1 MTYLDSSALVKL
13 VTAESESAALER
25 HLGTDPRL
33 VSSTLA
39 YVEVTRAARKRTGET
54 VVRARRLLERV
65 ELLAVDWSVL
75 TAAAELGDDRLRSL
89 DAIHLAAAQALE
101 NDLAELITY
110 DHRMTDAAR
119 ALGLPVVAP
128 A

>member
-1 MTYLDSSALVKL
+1 M
-13 VTAESESAALER
+13 VTADSESTALAR

-39 YVEVTRAARKRTGET
+39 YVEVTRAPRKRTGET
-54 VVRARRLLERV
+54 VARARRLLERV
-65 ELLAVDWSVL
+65 ALLAVDWSVL
-75 TAAAELGDDRLRSL
+75 TAAADLGDDRLRSL

-110 DHRMTDAAR
+110 ERHMTDAAR
-119 ALGLPVVAP
+119 ALGLPVIAP